1 MASRS
6 GNSVGMIVSL
16 VVLFVFALGLFAT
29 TVIFF
34 AKSQERTKQLA
45 SAQSALSQAIPS
57 TGDDRWQE
65 LRSAA
70 GNQPVVPWLDDQ
82 FRTLSRLVSGRGN
95 ATLEQMQTRAEDLTG
110 GDSGSLFAALE
121 AKDAEISRLSRSE
134 QQASAAAD
142 AARADLQAK
151 NLELETIREDY
162 ARSTAALTAQ
172 IDSYQQELALFRG
185 NVGEQGD
192 EFQTRAA
199 EMRDRFDS
207 EVSTLQRELNERRN
221 EIERLETI
229 VRGFDRSGTRLL
241 AEDEA
246 SLIDGMVVGLNTAA
260 NEVFISRGRN
270 DNMVLGMT
278 FEVYTSGTSVR
289 PDADGEYSAGKATIE
304 VIRIDDNSSVAR
316 VLRTSRGN
324 PILEGDLIV
333 NPVYDPNKVYSFVV
347 YGNFD
352 TNNDFIFTPQ
362 ERSELV
368 SLVEEWGGRVDDDI
382 SGETDFVV
390 LGQRPN
396 LPPAPKIDDPIEI
409 VQRYR
414 RLAQEQRKYDELF
427 ETASATGIPV
437 LNQNRFLTLTGLRA
451 R

>member
-34 AKSQERTKQLA
+34 AK
-45 SAQSALSQAIPS
+45 AQNLQKELTAAETTMREAVDS
-57 TGDDRWQE
+57 TDARWSE
-65 LRSAA
+65 LNAAA
-70 GNQPVVPWLDDQ
+70 GNQPVVSWLDGN
-82 FRTLSRLVSGRGN
+82 FSSLARMTIGRGN
-95 ATLEQMQTRAEDLTG
+95 ATLEQIEQRVNDLLQG
-110 GDSGSLFAALE
+110 SGTSLIAAIESRDQQIRTLE
-121 AKDAEISRLSRSE
+121 SSVQSA
-134 QQASAAAD
+134 QATAA

-151 NLELETIREDY
+151 NREIEGIQQDY
-162 ARSTAALTAQ
+162 SRSTAALTAQ
-172 IDSYQQELALFRG
+172 IDSYRDELDALRG
-185 NVGEQGD
+185 GVQTSTDEHIEMMEEAREQ
-192 EFQTRAA
+192 FAA
-199 EMRDRFDS
+199 E
-207 EVSTLQRELNERRN
+207 VSNLQRELNSRRN

-246 SLIDGMVVGLNTAA
+246 ALTDGTVVGLNPVAR
-260 NEVFISRGRN
+260 EVFISRGRR

-278 FEVYTSGTSVR
+278 FEVYASGSNIA
-289 PDADGEYSAGKATIE
+289 PNADGEYPTGKATVE
-304 VIRIDDNSSVAR
+304 VVRIGDNSSVAR
-316 VLRTSRGN
+316 VLRESRGN
-324 PILEGDLIV
+324 PIIEGDLIV
-333 NPVYDPNKVYSFVV
+333 NPVYDPNKVYRFVV
-347 YGNFD
+347 FGNFD
-352 TNNDFIFTPQ
+352 TNKDFVFTPQ
-362 ERSELV
+362 ERSDIA
-368 SLVEEWGGRVDDDI
+368 SIVEEWGGQVDSDI

-390 LGQRPN
+390 LGQRPT

-427 ETASATGIPV
+427 NTASNTGIPV
-437 LNQNRFLTLTGLRA
+437 LNQNRFYTLTGLGA

>member
-34 AKSQERTKQLA
+34 AKSQDLTKQLA
-45 SAQSALSQAIPS
+45 SAQTDLNEAVSSR
-57 TGDDRWQE
+57 DDRWQE
-65 LRSAA
+65 LRSAS
-70 GNQPVVPWLDDQ
+70 GNQAVVPWLDEQ
-82 FRTLSRLVSGRGN
+82 FRSLSRLVTGRGN
-95 ATLEQMQTRAEDLTG
+95 ATLEQIQTRASALVGENG
-110 GDSGSLFAALE
+110 GALFAAIE
-121 AKDAEISRLSRSE
+121 AKNSEIARLTRSE
-134 QQASAAAD
+134 QQAIAAAD
-142 AARADLQAK
+142 AARADLRAK
-151 NLELETIREDY
+151 NEELQTIRDEY
-162 ARSTAALTAQ
+162 TRSSASLTAQ
-172 IDSYQQELALFRG
+172 IDGYRDELQALSQG
-185 NVGEQGD
+185 VQGSTADHIEQMAVA
-192 EFQTRAA
+192 RAQ
-199 EMRDRFDS
+199 FNS
-207 EVSTLQRELNERRN
+207 ELSTLQRELNERRN

-241 AEDEA
+241 AEDESA
-246 SLIDGMVVGLNTAA
+246 LVDGMVVGINSVA
-260 NEVFISRGRN
+260 NEVYLSRGRA

-278 FEVYTSGTSVR
+278 FEVYGSGVSIR
-289 PDADGEYSAGKATIE
+289 PNADGEYPVGKATVE

-316 VLRTSRGN
+316 ILRETRGN
-324 PILEGDLIV
+324 PIIEGDRIV
-333 NPVYDPNKVYSFVV
+333 NPVYDPNKVYRFVV
-347 YGNFD
+347 FGNFD
-352 TNNDFIFTPQ
+352 TNNDFMFTPQ
-362 ERSELV
+362 ERSELI
-368 SLVEEWGGRVDDDI
+368 SLVEEWGGQVDEDI

-396 LPPAPKIDDPIEI
+396 LPPAPKIDDPIEL

-427 ETASATGIPV
+427 QTASATGIPV

>member
-34 AKSQERTKQLA
+34 AK
-45 SAQSALSQAIPS
+45 AQNLQKDLTAAEATMREAVDS
-57 TGDDRWQE
+57 TDARWSE
-65 LRSAA
+65 LNAAA
-70 GNQPVVPWLDDQ
+70 GNVPVVTWLDNN
-82 FRTLSRLVSGRGN
+82 FSTLARMTIGRGN
-95 ATLEQMQTRAEDLTG
+95 ATLEQIEGRVNDLLQGSGTSLIAAIESRDQEIQSLQTSVKSA
-110 GDSGSLFAALE
+110 
-121 AKDAEISRLSRSE
+121 
-134 QQASAAAD
+134 QAAAA

-151 NLELETIREDY
+151 NREIEGIREDY
-162 ARSTAALTAQ
+162 NRSSAALTAQ
-172 IDSYQQELALFRG
+172 IESYRAELDSLRDG
-185 NVGEQGD
+185 VQGSTS
-192 EFQTRAA
+192 EHIEMMEEARNQFAA
-199 EMRDRFDS
+199 EIS
-207 EVSTLQRELNERRN
+207 NLQRELNSRRN

-246 SLIDGMVVGLNTAA
+246 ALTDGTVVGLNPVA
-260 NEVFISRGRN
+260 NEVFISRGQR

-278 FEVYTSGTSVR
+278 FEVYSSGSRVA
-289 PDADGEYSAGKATIE
+289 PDADGEYPAGKATIE
-304 VIRIDDNSSVAR
+304 VIRIDENSSVAR
-316 VLRTSRGN
+316 VLRESRGN
-324 PILEGDLIV
+324 PIIEGDLIL
-333 NPVYDPNKVYSFVV
+333 NPVYDPNKVYRFVV

-352 TNNDFIFTPQ
+352 TNKDFIYTPQ
-362 ERSELV
+362 ERSDIT
-368 SLVEEWGGRVDDDI
+368 SIVEEWGGQIDSDI

-390 LGQRPN
+390 LGQRPV

-427 ETASATGIPV
+427 DTASNTGIPV
-437 LNQNRFLTLTGLRA
+437 LNQNRFYTLTGLGA